1 MSASA
6 NFEKKHCE
14 QNNTIQIDASNSKWQ
29 SKLYAKTRKKKF
41 SKQYWLPI
49 VIIAFF
55 AVLN

>member
-49 VIIAFF
+49 FIIA
-55 AVLN
+55 